1 VGGRQADAGSVTY
14 KIIITPTAM
23 ELLHAIPD
31 RRVQKT
37 VAARINRLAKEPEK
51 QGKPL
56 LGELAGY
63 RSLRTVG
70 QRYRII
76 YRVDRGQILVLVVA
90 VGIRKEGDKRDIY
103 ALAKRLIRL
112 GLLEPP

>member
-1 VGGRQADAGSVTY
+1 MGGRQADAGAVTY
-14 KIIITPTAM
+14 QIIITPTAL

-31 RRVQKT
+31 RRVQRAI
-37 VAARINRLAKEPEK
+37 AARIDRLAKEPEK

-56 LGELAGY
+56 LGELASY
-63 RSLRTVG
+63 RSLRAVG

-90 VGIRKEGDKRDIY
+90 VGIRKEGNKRDVY

>member
-1 VGGRQADAGSVTY
+1 
-14 KIIITPTAM
+14 M

>member
-1 VGGRQADAGSVTY
+1 VGGRQADARAVTY
-14 KIIITPTAM
+14 KISITPTAL

-31 RRVQKT
+31 RRVQQT
-37 VAARINRLAKEPEK
+37 IAARISRLAQEPEK

-63 RSLRTVG
+63 WNLRAVG

-76 YRVDRGQILVLVVA
+76 YRVDRDRLLVLVVA
-90 VGIRKEGDKRDIY
+90 VGIRKEGDKQDVY